1 MSNPKIEVDISELF
15 KEIKEE
21 LKSTNSYLKK
31 IDEKI
36 DNIDKR
42 LIAVE
47 TNQSNIKEQLSDLK
61 GAQKKSNMVFDSN
74 TGNSNTRSISCWW

>member
-1 MSNPKIEVDISELF
+1 MSNPKIEVDISEIF

-21 LKSTNSYLKK
+21 LKSTNTYLKK

-47 TNQSNIKEQLSDLK
+47 TNQSYIKEQLSDLK
-61 GAQKKSNMVFDSN
+61 GTQKNQIWSLIA
-74 TGNSNTRSISCWW
+74 GL